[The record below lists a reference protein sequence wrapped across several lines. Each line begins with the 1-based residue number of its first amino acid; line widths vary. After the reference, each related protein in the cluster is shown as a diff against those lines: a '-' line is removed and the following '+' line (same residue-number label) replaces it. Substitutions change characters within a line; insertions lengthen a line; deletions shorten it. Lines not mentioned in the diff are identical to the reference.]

1 MPTLVL
7 AEKDSAAANEARRIG
22 ALTLESGDVD
32 GLRSVLED
40 LLDGRIP
47 LSAEPKAPI
56 SYEEL
61 AVEMDR
67 LLRESIGG

>member
-1 MPTLVL
+1 M
-7 AEKDSAAANEARRIG
+7 
-22 ALTLESGDVD
+22 
-32 GLRSVLED
+32 LED
-40 LLDGRIP
+40 LLDGRIS

-56 SYEEL
+56 SYEEH